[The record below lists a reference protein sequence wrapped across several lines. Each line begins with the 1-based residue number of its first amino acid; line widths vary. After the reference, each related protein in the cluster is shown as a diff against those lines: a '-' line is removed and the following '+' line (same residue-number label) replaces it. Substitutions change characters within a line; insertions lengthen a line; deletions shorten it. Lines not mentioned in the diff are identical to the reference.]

1 MMSRPRIYAV
11 DWLRVLVVIV
21 VFFGHIAHIFDVD
34 ATGSIKD
41 TETSIAASIYVF
53 FTIQWGIPLLF
64 LLGGLSSWFSLRR
77 RTAGEFVR
85 ERAERL
91 LVPLVFGTIVLIPWN
106 GYMNALNKGLY
117 TGSFW
122 GYLPLH
128 LTRTWEWVSSPEV
141 HRGLVVI
148 YYTSW
153 HLWFL
158 GFMLVYSICAVPFF
172 RREARHAWVGALADR
187 WWGLPALA
195 LPLAVVRMALGP
207 SFPAYADWAD
217 TLTWF
222 ALFLYGWLLIQDE
235 RPLRTLE
242 RQAPAWLACGAATF
256 AAMMAAYPSGALTY
270 WLENPAYTPGYL
282 GFQLLTALNMW
293 VWVLALLAAGL
304 RWLNF
309 DSPFLRYAGEAA
321 LPFYMLHQ
329 VAVFT
334 IGEAAVRWSIPM
346 AAKAS
351 IIIVVAFTATMAVY
365 QLTVRRF
372 TMLQILFGL
381 RSLRSAPLA
390 ARRATPSVT
399 T

>member
-1 MMSRPRIYAV
+1 MSRPRIHAV
-11 DWLRVLVVIV
+11 DWLRVLAVLV

-41 TETSIAASIYVF
+41 VETSVAASVYVF

-64 LLGGLSSWFSLRR
+64 LLAGLSSWFSLRR
-77 RTAGEFVR
+77 RTHGEFVR

-117 TGSFW
+117 DGSFW

-128 LTRTWEWVSSPEV
+128 LTRTWEWVSSPGI
-141 HRGLVVI
+141 HHGLVI
-148 YYTSW
+148 LYYTSW

-172 RREARHAWVGALADR
+172 RLDARHEWIGALSDR
-187 WWGLPALA
+187 WWGLLA
-195 LPLAVVRMALGP
+195 LVVPLAVVRMAVGP
-207 SFPAYADWAD
+207 AFPAYADWAD

-222 ALFLYGWLLIQDE
+222 ALFLYGWVLIQDE
-235 RPLRTLE
+235 RPLRRLE
-242 RQAPAWLACGAATF
+242 RQAPVWLAGGTVTF
-256 AAMMAAYPSGALTY
+256 AALMAAYPSGTLTY
-270 WLENPAYTPGYL
+270 WMANPAYTPGYL
-282 GFQLLTALNMW
+282 AFQLLTALNMW
-293 VWVLALLAAGL
+293 VWVLALLGAGL
-304 RWLNF
+304 RWLNV
-309 DSPFLRYAGEAA
+309 DSPFLHYAGQAA

-334 IGEAAVRWSIPM
+334 IGEAAVRWPIPM
-346 AAKAS
+346 AAKAL
-351 IIIVVAFTATMAVY
+351 IIIVVAFASTMTVY
-365 QLTVRRF
+365 ELAVRRIAI
-372 TMLQILFGL
+372 LQILFGL
-381 RSLRSAPLA
+381 RSLRQTAVPVRPAASSA
-390 ARRATPSVT
+390 T